1 MINQRFLFSVASGS
15 HLAVDNKNQM
25 ILRRPRLAALFS
37 FVCLLLSPLS
47 AQEKTP
53 ALPSAPSPSVSN
65 AGPASQYANE
75 PVVYEKV
82 VTAANYNADGTGD
95 RSLEV
100 VERVQTDGGV
110 RQAGL
115 LTFTY
120 ASDNE
125 KLNIVYVRVR
135 KPDGTVVVTSPDS
148 VEDMPT
154 QVTRIA
160 PLYSDQREV
169 QIPVKSLSAGDT
181 LEYKIDYVINKA
193 SAPNEFWG
201 AANFLDNV
209 VVLDES
215 FTLTYPSS
223 EYVQI
228 LSPDY
233 PPKVTDQNGRT
244 TYSWHYSQLKP
255 TAQLKPPAPDPN
267 ALPDVSYTTFRTWQQ
282 VGDWYA
288 GLAKGRDAVTPDIQA
303 KVNQLLQGKTTDEE
317 KIKAIYH
324 FVSTQVRYIGVDFG
338 IGRYQPHTAETVF
351 QNQYGDCK
359 DKDTLLSAMLK
370 AAGFDA
376 WPALIGTTEQLHTDL
391 PTPSQ
396 FDHVITVVSLPD
408 NRIIWLD
415 STPEVTPYQ
424 YLMPQIRNKNALVI
438 PTSGPP
444 ELMRTPAKAPYPFE
458 DVYTSTGKLDGNG
471 TLTGHMT
478 FQMRGDVEIMFREA
492 FHTISRDQWQQ
503 AAQGMSQRM
512 GFGGDIT
519 NFDASLPED
528 TTTPFTFSYDYTQK
542 NYADWDDRRIL
553 PLTLP
558 VEITDIGDKKPTEPI
573 QLGEPRTE
581 SHKSTIQLPP
591 DYTAVLPQSVSYTT
605 DFASYTA
612 NYSLDGDKFVTE
624 RKLTILKRELPIDR
638 ADDYRKFV
646 KHVDDDEN
654 QYIQLVASNSPIKP
668 DTTPSNPEALELM
681 QTAAANLTN
690 HDYVDARTNLEQAEQ
705 LNPRQPGLWS
715 EFAYLEMMSNNLDQA
730 ITDLRKE
737 VTYHPESTQ
746 AWEQMWNIQYK
757 LKRYDDA
764 VQTLRDELKA
774 LPGNPDAESQLGY
787 LLILQKKYAE
797 AAQLYEAAVKQV
809 PDNREMKIQAGRAEL
824 LAGKKDAAMTNLKAA
839 MKGTTDPGT
848 LNDAAYEMADF
859 NFDLPEAESSMKQ
872 ALDKLNT
879 ETSQTS
885 LGNLSADDIAHANLL
900 TAAWDTMGWV
910 YFREGKLPLA
920 ETYVSA
926 AWVTSQAAEVGGHLA
941 QIYEKEH
948 KYQQAVDTD
957 ALALAA
963 ATLTPDPSGND
974 ALTALMQRM
983 KAKGFNPPPGDA
995 GEKLGKMRT
1004 YSVPKP
1010 AGLEG
1015 SADFFALL
1023 SPGKVDDV
1031 QFIHG
1036 DQQLRSAADSIKKVD
1051 FPGQFPEGSTAKL
1064 LRRGILFCS
1073 PASDTCQFTLLLP
1086 QSVTLH

>member
-1 MINQRFLFSVASGS
+1 MSLRPSG
-15 HLAVDNKNQM
+15 LAV
-25 ILRRPRLAALFS
+25 LLAS
-37 FVCLLLSPLS
+37 TCLVLSPLF
-47 AQEKTP
+47 AQEKIP
-53 ALPSAPSPSVSN
+53 ALPNAPATKNTPSPSAALS
-65 AGPASQYANE
+65 AKYKNE
-75 PVVYEKV
+75 SVIYEKIAT
-82 VTAANYNADGTGD
+82 TASYNADGTGD
-95 RSLEV
+95 KTMEV
-100 VERVQTDGGV
+100 IESVQTDGGV

-125 KLNIVYVRVR
+125 KLSIDYVRVR
-135 KPDGTVVVTSPDS
+135 KPDGSIVVTPPDS

-154 QVTRIA
+154 QVTRVA

-181 LEYKIDYVINKA
+181 LEYKIHYTITKA

-201 AANFLDNV
+201 AANFLDSA
-209 VVLDES
+209 VVLDQS
-215 FTLTYPSS
+215 FTLSYPDG
-223 EYVQI
+223 EYVEI
-228 LSPDY
+228 LDSNY
-233 PPKVTDQNGRT
+233 KPKVTDQNGRT
-244 TYSWHYSQLKP
+244 AYYWHTSQLTP
-255 TAQLKPPAPDPN
+255 TAKLKLPTPDPN
-267 ALPDVSYTTFRTWQQ
+267 ALPDISYTTFKTWQQ

-288 GLAKGRDAVTPDIQA
+288 GLAKGRDAVTPDLKA
-303 KVNQLLQGKTTDEE
+303 KVNDLIAGKTTDEE

-351 QNQYGDCK
+351 ENQYGDCK

-370 AAGFDA
+370 AAGYDA
-376 WPALIGTTEQLHTDL
+376 WPALIGTTMKLHTDL
-391 PTPSQ
+391 PAPSQ
-396 FDHVITVVSLPD
+396 FDHVITVVSLPKG
-408 NRIIWLD
+408 IIWLD
-415 STPEVTPYQ
+415 STPEVTPYR
-424 YLMPQIRNKNALVI
+424 YLMPQIRGKEALVI
-438 PTSGPP
+438 PTNGPP
-444 ELMRTPAKAPYPFE
+444 ELLRTPANAPYPFE
-458 DVYTSTGKLDGNG
+458 DVYTGTGKIDSNG
-471 TLTGHMT
+471 TLTGHLT
-478 FQMRGDVEIMFREA
+478 FQLRGDVEIMFREA

-503 AAQGMSQRM
+503 AAQGMSNRM
-512 GFGGDIT
+512 GFGGTIS

-528 TTTPFTFSYDYTQK
+528 TSKPFTFSYDYKQK
-542 NYADWDDRRIL
+542 KYADWDDRRIL

-558 VEITDIGDKKPTEPI
+558 VELSGIGDDKPTVPI
-573 QLGEPRTE
+573 QLGSPRKETHTSMIE
-581 SHKSTIQLPP
+581 LPP

-605 DFASYTA
+605 DFAAYSA
-612 NYSLDGDKFVTE
+612 NYSLNANKLVTV
-624 RKLTILKRELPIDR
+624 RKLTILERVVPIDR

-654 QYIQLVASNSPIKP
+654 QYIQLVASDAAIKP

-690 HDYVDARTNLEQAEQ
+690 HDYVSARTNLEQAEQ

-737 VTYHPESTQ
+737 VAYHPESTQ
-746 AWEQMWNIQYK
+746 AWQQMWNIQYK

-764 VQTLRDELKA
+764 IQTLRDELKA

-787 LLILQKKYAE
+787 LLILRKKYDE

-824 LAGKKDAAMTNLKAA
+824 LAGKKDAAMANLKAA
-839 MKGTTDPGT
+839 LKGTTDPGT

-859 NFDLPEAESSMKQ
+859 NFDLPEAESTMKQ
-872 ALDKLNT
+872 ALDKLDA
-879 ETSQTS
+879 ETAQTS
-885 LGNLSADDIAHANLL
+885 LGNLSQDDIDHANLL

-920 ETYVSA
+920 ESYVSA

-941 QIYEKEH
+941 QIYEKEG
-948 KYQQAVDTD
+948 KYQKAIDTD
-957 ALALAA
+957 SLALAA

-974 ALTALMQRM
+974 ALTSLMARM
-983 KAKGFNPPPGDA
+983 KAKGFKPHAGDA
-995 GEKLGKMRT
+995 GQKLGKMRT

-1015 SADFFALL
+1015 SADFFVLL

-1036 DQQLRSAADSIKKVD
+1036 DQPLRSAADSIKKVD
-1051 FPGQFPEGSTAKL
+1051 FTGQFPEGSTAKL

-1073 PASDTCQFTLLLP
+1073 PVSSACQFTLLLP
-1086 QSVTLH
+1086 QSVSLH

>member
-1 MINQRFLFSVASGS
+1 
-15 HLAVDNKNQM
+15 M
-25 ILRRPRLAALFS
+25 ILRWPRLAALLS
-37 FVCLLLSPLS
+37 FACLLLSPLS

-53 ALPSAPSPSVSN
+53 PLPSAPGPNSASKAGSP
-65 AGPASQYANE
+65 GHYTNE

-82 VTAANYNADGTGD
+82 ATTASYNADGTGD
-95 RSLEV
+95 RTLEI
-100 VERVQTDGGV
+100 VERIRTDGGV

-125 KLNIVYVRVR
+125 KLNIDYVRVR

-181 LEYKIDYVINKA
+181 LEYKIDYVIDKA

-201 AANFLDNV
+201 AANFLDDV
-209 VVLDES
+209 VVLDQT
-215 FTLTYPSS
+215 FQLTYPKG
-223 EYVQI
+223 EYVQV

-233 PPKVTDQNGRT
+233 PPKVTSQNGRT

-255 TAQLKPPAPDPN
+255 TSQLKPPTPDPN
-267 ALPDVSYTTFRTWQQ
+267 ALPDVSYTTFKTWQQ

-303 KVNQLLQGKTTDEE
+303 KVNQLIQGKTTDEE

-351 QNQYGDCK
+351 ENQYGDCK

-376 WPALIGTTEQLHTDL
+376 WPALIGTTAQLHTDL
-391 PTPSQ
+391 PTPAQ
-396 FDHVITVVSLPD
+396 FDHVITVVSLPN

-415 STPEVTPYQ
+415 STPEVTPYR
-424 YLMPQIRNKNALVI
+424 YLMPQIRGKNALVI

-444 ELMRTPAKAPYPFE
+444 ELMRTPANAPYPFE
-458 DVYTSTGKLDGNG
+458 DVYTGTGKLDSDG
-471 TLTGHMT
+471 TLSGHLT
-478 FQMRGDVEIMFREA
+478 FQLRGDVEIMFREA

-512 GFGGDIT
+512 GFGGDIS

-558 VEITDIGDKKPTEPI
+558 VEISDIGDNKPTAPI

-581 SHKSTIQLPP
+581 IHKSTIELPP
-591 DYTAVLPQSVSYTT
+591 DYTAVLPQAVSYTT
-605 DFASYTA
+605 DFAIYTS
-612 NYSLDGDKFVTE
+612 NYSLAGNKFATE
-624 RKLTILKRELPIDR
+624 RKLTILKRELPVDR
-638 ADDYRKFV
+638 ADDYRKFT
-646 KHVDDDEN
+646 KHVEDDEN

-730 ITDLRKE
+730 IADLRKE

-746 AWEQMWNIQYK
+746 AWQQMWSIQYR

-787 LLILQKKYAE
+787 LLILQKKYDE
-797 AAQLYEAAVKQV
+797 AASLYEAAVKQV
-809 PDNREMKIQAGRAEL
+809 PDNRDMRIQAGRAEL
-824 LAGKKDAAMTNLKAA
+824 LAGRKDAALANLQQAL
-839 MKGTTDPGT
+839 KGTTDPGI
-848 LNDAAYEMADF
+848 LNDASYEMADF
-859 NFDLPEAESSMKQ
+859 NFDLPTAESSTKQ
-872 ALDKLNT
+872 ALDTLDK
-879 ETSQTS
+879 ETQQIS
-885 LGNLSADDIAHANLL
+885 LGNLSADDLAHVNLL

-920 ETYVSA
+920 ESYVSA
-926 AWVTSQAAEVGGHLA
+926 AWNTSQAAEVGGHLA
-941 QIYEKEH
+941 QIYEKQG

-974 ALTALMQRM
+974 ALTTLMQRM

-995 GEKLGKMRT
+995 GEKLGKLRT
-1004 YSVPKP
+1004 YSVPRP
-1010 AGLEG
+1010 SGVEG
-1015 SADFFALL
+1015 SADFFVLL
-1023 SPGKVDDV
+1023 SPDKVEDV

-1036 DQQLRSAADSIKKVD
+1036 DQQLRTQADAIKKVA
-1051 FPGQFPEGSTAKL
+1051 FAGQFPKDSTARL
-1064 LRRGILFCS
+1064 VRRGILFCS
-1073 PASDTCQFTLLLP
+1073 PASSVCQFTLLLP